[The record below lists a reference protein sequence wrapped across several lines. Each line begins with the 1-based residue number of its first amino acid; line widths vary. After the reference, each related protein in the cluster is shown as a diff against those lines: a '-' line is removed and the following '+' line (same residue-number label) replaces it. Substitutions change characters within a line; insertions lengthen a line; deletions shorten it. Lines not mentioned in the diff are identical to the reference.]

1 MKNWKLY
8 VLNIFL
14 LILVGYSI
22 LPDFSLNKNNFEKVS
37 GILSYVRLENVK
49 ESRPKRK
56 LFNNLASQRI
66 IITIADSHYH
76 EYYISD
82 IYKEHWDV
90 LLNRNAIGKEV
101 VLYLGKENKNEDPF
115 RVELD
120 HNVVYDT
127 DVRYYRNILII
138 LFTLA
143 LSIRNLY
150 FYFKEETKTPFETSI
165 KKADSS
171 ALQSVRNKIKHY
183 FLE

>member
-22 LPDFSLNKNNFEKVS
+22 LPDFSLNKNDFEKVS
-37 GILSYVRLENVK
+37 GTLSYVRLETVK
-49 ESRPKRK
+49 ENRPKQL
-56 LFNNLASQRI
+56 LFNNIASQRI
-66 IITIADSHYH
+66 IINIADRQFH

-90 LLNRNAIGKEV
+90 LLNSNAIGKEI
-101 VLYLGKENKNEDPF
+101 VLYLGKENKKEDPF

-127 DVRYYRNILII
+127 NVRYYRNILII

-150 FYFKEETKTPFETSI
+150 FYFKDDSETAFDTSI

-171 ALQSVRNKIKHY
+171 VLQKVSKKIKHY
-183 FLE
+183 FLG